1 MLKLHI
7 MKKLIAIVLIA
18 FLASC
23 SKYDKN
29 YHHAK
34 IETEYGNIVVKLY
47 NSTPNHTNNFV
58 KLVNEKFFDGII
70 FHRVIKDFVIQGG
83 DPDTKN
89 AEVGKLYG
97 ESDAGYLVDAEF
109 VDTIIHK
116 RGTIAMARE
125 GDDVNPEKKS
135 SSSQFYIVVGKI
147 FTNEQLD
154 SLEIKQFNKKVSKFE
169 SKIYAELIK
178 QMGDTLN
185 NAKLKKK
192 IGEIVT
198 TKVDSFKVATPIAKF
213 NELQRK
219 TYTTVG
225 GIPHLD
231 GNYTIF
237 GEVIEGY
244 EIVEKISLEATD
256 ENDRPLKDI
265 KMKIS
270 LIN

>member
-1 MLKLHI
+1 MLKLQI
-7 MKKLIAIVLIA
+7 MKRLVAIVLIA

-29 YHHAK
+29 FHHAK

-58 KLVNEKFFDGII
+58 KLVGEKFYDGIF

-89 AEVGKLYG
+89 AEAGKLYG
-97 ESDAGYLVDAEF
+97 EADAGYLVDAEF

-116 RGTIAMARE
+116 KGVIAMARE

-154 SLEIKQFNKKVSKFE
+154 SLEIKLYNKKVSKFE
-169 SKIYAELIK
+169 SKIFADLIK
-178 QMGDTLN
+178 EKGDTLN
-185 NAKLKKK
+185 NPKLIKEISK
-192 IGEIVT
+192 IVNA
-198 TKVDSFKVATPIAKF
+198 KVDSFKLATPIFKF

-219 TYTTVG
+219 TYTTIG

-231 GNYTIF
+231 GNYSIF

-244 EIVEKISLEATD
+244 DAVEKISLVERD

>member
-1 MLKLHI
+1 
-7 MKKLIAIVLIA
+7 
-18 FLASC
+18 
-23 SKYDKN
+23 
-29 YHHAK
+29 
-34 IETEYGNIVVKLY
+34 
-47 NSTPNHTNNFV
+47 
-58 KLVNEKFFDGII
+58 
-70 FHRVIKDFVIQGG
+70 
-83 DPDTKN
+83 
-89 AEVGKLYG
+89 
-97 ESDAGYLVDAEF
+97 
-109 VDTIIHK
+109 
-116 RGTIAMARE
+116 MARE
-125 GDDVNPEKKS
+125 GDDEKKKKKS

>member
-1 MLKLHI
+1 
-7 MKKLIAIVLIA
+7 MKRLVAIVLIA

-29 YHHAK
+29 FHHAK

-58 KLVNEKFFDGII
+58 KLVDEKFYDGII

-89 AEVGKLYG
+89 AEAGKLYG
-97 ESDAGYLVDAEF
+97 EADAGYLVDAEF

-116 RGTIAMARE
+116 KGVIAMARE

-154 SLEIKQFNKKVSKFE
+154 SLEIKLYNKKVSKFE
-169 SKIYAELIK
+169 SKIFADLIK
-178 QMGDTLN
+178 EKGDTLN
-185 NAKLKKK
+185 NPKLIKEISK
-192 IGEIVT
+192 IVN
-198 TKVDSFKVATPIAKF
+198 TKVDSFKLATPIVKF

-219 TYTTVG
+219 TYTTIG

-244 EIVEKISLEATD
+244 DAVEKISLVERD

>member
-1 MLKLHI
+1 MR
-7 MKKLIAIVLIA
+7 KLIAIGLIA
-18 FLASC
+18 LLASC

-29 YHHAK
+29 YQHAK

-58 KLVNEKFFDGII
+58 KLTNEKFYDGII
-70 FHRVIKDFVIQGG
+70 FHRVIKDFVVQGG
-83 DPDTKN
+83 DPDTKK
-89 AEVGKLYG
+89 AEAGKNYG
-97 ESDAGYLVDAEF
+97 EADAGYLVDAEF

-116 RGTIAMARE
+116 RGAIAMARE

-154 SLEIKQFNKKVSKFE
+154 SLEIKLYNKKVSKFE
-169 SKIYAELIK
+169 RKIYSDLIK
-178 QMGDTLN
+178 ELGDTLN

-192 IGEIVT
+192 ISGIVT
-198 TKVDSFKVATPIAKF
+198 VKVDSFKLATPIAKF

-244 EIVEKISLEATD
+244 DIVEKISLVATD
-256 ENDRPLKDI
+256 ENDRPQKDI

>member
-1 MLKLHI
+1 
-7 MKKLIAIVLIA
+7 MKRLIAIVLIA

-29 YHHAK
+29 FHHAK

-58 KLVNEKFFDGII
+58 KLVDEKFYDGII

-89 AEVGKLYG
+89 AEAGKLYG
-97 ESDAGYLVDAEF
+97 EADAGYLVDAEF

-116 RGTIAMARE
+116 KGVIAMARE

-154 SLEIKQFNKKVSKFE
+154 SLEIKLYNKKVSKFE
-169 SKIYAELIK
+169 SKIFADLIK
-178 QMGDTLN
+178 EKGDTLN
-185 NAKLKKK
+185 NPKLNKEIRK
-192 IGEIVT
+192 IVN
-198 TKVDSFKVATPIAKF
+198 TKVDSFKLATPIFKF

-219 TYTTVG
+219 TYTTIG

-237 GEVIEGY
+237 GEVIDGY
-244 EIVEKISLEATD
+244 DAVEKISLVECD

>member
-1 MLKLHI
+1 MRI
-7 MKKLIAIVLIA
+7 LIAIGLIA
-18 FLASC
+18 LLASC
-23 SKYDKN
+23 TNYDKN

-58 KLVNEKFFDGII
+58 KLTNEKFYDGII
-70 FHRVIKDFVIQGG
+70 FHRVIKDFVVQGG
-83 DPDTKN
+83 DPDTKT
-89 AEVGKLYG
+89 AEAGKIYG

-116 RGTIAMARE
+116 RGAIAMARE

-154 SLEIKQFNKKVSKFE
+154 SLEIKLYNKKVSKFE
-169 SKIYAELIK
+169 NKIYSEQLK
-178 QMGDTLN
+178 VLGDTLN

-192 IGEIVT
+192 ISEIVT
-198 TKVDSFKVATPIAKF
+198 TKVDSFKLATPEARF

-244 EIVEKISLEATD
+244 DIVEKISLVATD
-256 ENDRPLKDI
+256 ENDRPQKDI

>member
-1 MLKLHI
+1 MRILFAI
-7 MKKLIAIVLIA
+7 GLIAL
-18 FLASC
+18 LASC

-58 KLVNEKFFDGII
+58 KLTNEKFYDGII
-70 FHRVIKDFVIQGG
+70 FHRVIKDFVVQGG

-89 AEVGKLYG
+89 GEAGKIYG
-97 ESDAGYLVDAEF
+97 EADAGYLVDAEF

-116 RGTIAMARE
+116 RGAMARE

-154 SLEIKQFNKKVSKFE
+154 SLEIKLYNKKVSKFE
-169 SKIYAELIK
+169 NKIYSEQLKEL
-178 QMGDTLN
+178 GDTLN
-185 NAKLKKK
+185 NVKLKKK
-192 IGEIVT
+192 ISEIVT
-198 TKVDSFKVATPIAKF
+198 TKVDSFKLATPIAKF

-244 EIVEKISLEATD
+244 DIVEKISLVATD
-256 ENDRPLKDI
+256 ENDRPQKDI

>member
-1 MLKLHI
+1 MLKLQI

-58 KLVNEKFFDGII
+58 KLTNEKFYDGII
-70 FHRVIKDFVIQGG
+70 FHRVIKDFVVQGG

-89 AEVGKLYG
+89 AEAGKLYG
-97 ESDAGYLVDAEF
+97 EADAGYLVDAEI

-116 RGTIAMARE
+116 RGAIAMARE

-154 SLEIKQFNKKVSKFE
+154 SLEIKLYNKKVSKFE
-169 SKIYAELIK
+169 TKIYSEQLKEL
-178 QMGDTLN
+178 GDTLN

-192 IGEIVT
+192 ISEIVT
-198 TKVDSFKVATPIAKF
+198 TKVDSFKLATPMAKF

-244 EIVEKISLEATD
+244 DIVEKISLVATD
-256 ENDRPLKDI
+256 ENDRPQKDI